1 MKITT
6 STLFSVLIE
15 YSDDRSPVAQLQLR
29 RRLAQ
34 LLVLCG
40 RAALHEPHHQ
50 PLLLRMHLHSHAKA
64 SSCNRQVR
72 EGNGER
78 KEGGG
83 SHAVTSYYGF
93 SLLVAEYLEQALAI
107 DDQSQ
112 MFRAN
117 PAQHNGLQRRTQ
129 ELARTVEMERRRRT
143 QETLLIGSLSLLA
156 EKSLRPCTIRLRFL
170 LLFS

>member
-1 MKITT
+1 MVWTAVAAAFVVEPRFT
-6 STLFSVLIE
+6 SRTISLFCSGLTQKA
-15 YSDDRSPVAQLQLR
+15 STNLQ
-29 RRLAQ
+29 
-34 LLVLCG
+34 
-40 RAALHEPHHQ
+40 
-50 PLLLRMHLHSHAKA
+50 SHAKA
-64 SSCNRQVR
+64 SNCNRQVR

-83 SHAVTSYYGF
+83 SHAVTSYHGF

-112 MFRAN
+112 IAELIQPSTMDCSEKRRN
-117 PAQHNGLQRRTQ
+117 LRELLRWNGG
-129 ELARTVEMERRRRT
+129 V
-143 QETLLIGSLSLLA
+143 GSLSLLA